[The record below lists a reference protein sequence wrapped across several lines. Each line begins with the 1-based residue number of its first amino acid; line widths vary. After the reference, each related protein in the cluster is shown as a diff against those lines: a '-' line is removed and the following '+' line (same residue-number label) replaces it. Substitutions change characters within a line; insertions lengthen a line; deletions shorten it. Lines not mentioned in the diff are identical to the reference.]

1 MNITGKTK
9 LSTVE
14 IEVFKIEKFWEVSV
28 MAYGEWIVNKF
39 KSQIECVEYIESYF
53 LLSKAEKKSI
63 KNLEE
68 LK

>member
-14 IEVFKIEKFWEVSV
+14 IEVFKIENFWEVSV